1 MEFRLLGPLEV
12 LRDHVPV
19 RIAAGKQRALLAL
32 LLLNAN
38 RTVSREQLIDSLWG
52 EDVPDSAQKMVQIQ
66 VSQLRKALPE
76 PRVHT
81 RQPGYLLEVREEELD
96 LALFERAAADGRRAL
111 AQGDPET
118 ATERLGDALAL
129 WRGPAL
135 AECSEPFARHEG
147 ARLEELRLAAV
158 ELRIEAELAL
168 GHHQDV
174 VGELET
180 LIAQQPLRERLRSQ
194 HILALYRSG
203 RHAEALASYQT
214 FRRTLSEELGIEPSA
229 SLRELER
236 QMLQQDPS
244 LEIAHPSHVTAA
256 RRPPTVRGATAARF
270 TVSLP
275 GRERELAHLGR
286 LLEEAVGGERRLVF
300 VTGPAGIGKTT
311 IIESFVSELGSAG
324 HAAVAHGQC
333 VEHRGAGEPY
343 LPVLEALARLCRQER
358 GRDLVPLLARQAPMW
373 LAQMPWLL
381 PDGELETVRRRIAGA
396 TRERMLR
403 ELIEGLDAI
412 AAALPLGLVVVL
424 EDLHWS
430 DPSTIDLL
438 EALARRREQARLLV
452 LGTYRPDEAAAHH
465 HPVHQLEQQLR
476 VRGLCAEIAVGAL
489 SEEALEEYLA
499 MRFQAQPP
507 QAGLARVLRE
517 RTGGNP
523 LFVKTLLDSWF
534 ERGLLEHG
542 GSVSDRQLAVLAA
555 DMPETVRQLIEQML
569 DDVDDDDSE
578 LLAAASV
585 AGTRFAAAA
594 VAAACARAAEDVEQR
609 CEAFARDARFLDR
622 IGESIWPDGTIS
634 ARYRFAHDLYQEVL
648 YRGLSPARRARL
660 HREVGQRLEQ
670 AYRDRA
676 REIASEL
683 AAHYVR
689 GHETE
694 RAIASLQLAA
704 EQALARSGHREA
716 IEHLTLAL
724 AQLDLLPANRERA
737 ERELLLRITLG
748 NALITARG
756 YAARETKETYA
767 RARALAAELGDATTH
782 LLPVLYGLWNNELVA
797 GNHAAGYELAS
808 TFLELAEQHADDAV
822 VVARRAVGWSLFFLG
837 RLEDARTHLK
847 AIGSN
852 FDPARHGELIRTF
865 GEDPGIA
872 GTSAL
877 ALCQW
882 FLGLADQAAA
892 TSADAVERAQALNH
906 PLSLV
911 YALLI
916 DAMRAQLSGDVD
928 LAAERAEAAVAVASD
943 YGIPLF
949 GAWATAVRGWAIS
962 KKGDPE
968 GGLAAIRTGL
978 DEAAATGAAILHPY
992 LLALLG
998 EALAE
1003 TNQVNEGLQA
1013 LDDGLAVADAN
1024 DERYFEPELHRL
1036 RGELLM
1042 RRPNHEPGAAEE
1054 AFHRAFEVATAHGS
1068 KPLALRAAVS
1078 GVRLAAAQGRA
1089 ADGYALL
1096 TSVYDSFSEGF
1107 EKPDLRTAR
1116 EMLAQLDV

>member
-1 MEFRLLGPLEV
+1 MEYRLLGPLEV

-19 RIAAGKQRALLAL
+19 RIAAGKQRALLAI

-52 EDVPDSAQKMVQIQ
+52 EDVPDSARKMVQIQ

-76 PRVHT
+76 PRLHT

-96 LALFERAAADGRRAL
+96 LARFERAVADGRRAL
-111 AQGDPET
+111 AQGDPEN

-158 ELRIEAELAL
+158 ELRIEAELAV
-168 GHHQDV
+168 GHQQDV

-194 HILALYRSG
+194 HMLALYRSG

-244 LEIAHPSHVTAA
+244 LEIAPLLDATAV
-256 RRPPTVRGATAARF
+256 RRAPTVRESTAPHI
-270 TVSLP
+270 TVSPP

-300 VTGPAGIGKTT
+300 VTGQAGIGKTT
-311 IIESFVSELGSAG
+311 IIESFVSQLGSAG

-333 VEHRGAGEPY
+333 VEHRGPGEPY

-358 GRDLVPLLARQAPMW
+358 GRDIVPLLARQAPMW

-381 PDGELETVRRRIAGA
+381 PDGELEAIRRRIAGA

-412 AAALPLGLVVVL
+412 AAALPLVLVL

-452 LGTYRPDEAAAHH
+452 LGTYRPDEAAAHQ

-499 MRFQAQPP
+499 MRFRAQPP
-507 QAGLARVLRE
+507 QALARVLRE

-578 LLAAASV
+578 LLVAASV

-594 VAAACARAAEDVEQR
+594 VAAACARAEEDVEQR

-716 IEHLTLAL
+716 IEHLTLGL

-756 YAARETKETYA
+756 YAAPETRETYA
-767 RARALAAELGDATTH
+767 QARALAAQLGDAATH

-797 GNHAAGYELAS
+797 GKHAAGYELAS
-808 TFLELAEQHADDAV
+808 TFLQLAEQHADDAV
-822 VVARRAVGWSLFFLG
+822 VVARRAIGWSLFFLG
-837 RLEDARTHLK
+837 RFEDARAHLEEIR
-847 AIGSN
+847 ASY
-852 FDPARHGELIRTF
+852 DPARHGELIRTY

-872 GTSAL
+872 GASAL

-892 TSADAVERAQALNH
+892 TSSDAVERALAMNH

-916 DAMRAQLSGDVD
+916 DAMRAQLGGDVA
-928 LAAERAEAAVAVASD
+928 LAAERAEAAGTAATD

-949 GAWATAVRGWAIS
+949 GAWATAVRGWAIG
-962 KKGDPE
+962 KTGDPE

-978 DEAAATGAAILHPY
+978 EEAAATGAAILHPY

-1003 TNQVNEGLQA
+1003 TNQVDEGLQA

-1036 RGELLM
+1036 RGELLL
-1042 RRPNHEPGAAEE
+1042 RRHHDPGAAEQ

-1089 ADGYALL
+1089 ADGYGLL
-1096 TSVYDSFSEGF
+1096 TGVYDSFTEGF
-1107 EKPDLRTAR
+1107 EKPDLRAAR

>member
-1 MEFRLLGPLEV
+1 MEYRLLGPLEV

-19 RIAAGKQRALLAL
+19 RIAAGKQRALLAI

-66 VSQLRKALPE
+66 VSHLRKALPE
-76 PRVHT
+76 PRLHT

-96 LALFERAAADGRRAL
+96 LARFERAVADGRRAL
-111 AQGDPET
+111 AQGDPEN

-158 ELRIEAELAL
+158 ELRIEAELAV
-168 GHHQDV
+168 GHQQDV

-194 HILALYRSG
+194 HMLALYRSG

-244 LEIAHPSHVTAA
+244 LEIAPLLDATAVRRAPMVRESTAA
-256 RRPPTVRGATAARF
+256 HI
-270 TVSLP
+270 TVSPP

-286 LLEEAVGGERRLVF
+286 LLEEAIGGERRLVF
-300 VTGPAGIGKTT
+300 VTGQAGIGKTT
-311 IIESFVSELGSAG
+311 IIESFVSQLGSAG

-358 GRDLVPLLARQAPMW
+358 GRDIVPLLARQAPMW

-381 PDGELETVRRRIAGA
+381 PDRELEVIRRRIAGA

-403 ELIEGLDAI
+403 EFIEGLDAI
-412 AAALPLGLVVVL
+412 AAALPLVLVL

-438 EALARRREQARLLV
+438 EALARRRERARLLV
-452 LGTYRPDEAAAHH
+452 LGTYRPDEAAAHQ

-476 VRGLCAEIAVGAL
+476 VRALCAEIAVGAL

-499 MRFQAQPP
+499 MRFRAQPP

-555 DMPETVRQLIEQML
+555 DMPETVRQLIQQML
-569 DDVDDDDSE
+569 DDVDDEDSE

-594 VAAACARAAEDVEQR
+594 VAAACARAEEDVEQR

-648 YRGLSPARRARL
+648 YRGLSPARRVRL

-670 AYRDRA
+670 AYGDRA

-716 IEHLTLAL
+716 IDHLTLAL
-724 AQLDLLPANRERA
+724 AQLDLLPANGERA

-748 NALITARG
+748 NALITACG
-756 YAARETKETYA
+756 YAAPETKETYA

-808 TFLELAEQHADDAV
+808 TFLQLAEQHADDAV

-837 RLEDARTHLK
+837 RLEDARTQLE
-847 AIGSN
+847 AIGTN
-852 FDPARHGELIRTF
+852 FDSVRHGELIRTF

-872 GTSAL
+872 GASAL

-892 TSADAVERAQALNH
+892 TSADAVGRAQALNH

-916 DAMRAQLSGDVD
+916 DAMRAQLGGDVD
-928 LAAERAEAAVAVASD
+928 LAAERAEAAVAVATD

-962 KKGDPE
+962 KKGDAE

-978 DEAAATGAAILHPY
+978 EEAAATGAALLHPY

-998 EALAE
+998 ETLAE
-1003 TNQVNEGLQA
+1003 TNQADEGLQA
-1013 LDDGLAVADAN
+1013 VDDGLAVADAN

-1036 RGELLM
+1036 RGELLLQC
-1042 RRPNHEPGAAEE
+1042 PGHDLRAAEE
-1054 AFHRAFEVATAHGS
+1054 AFHLAFEAATAHGS

-1089 ADGYALL
+1089 ADGYGLL
-1096 TSVYDSFSEGF
+1096 TGVYDSFSEGF
-1107 EKPDLRTAR
+1107 EKPDLRAAR